1 MEPVGSGHKREPDEA
16 SIAAAP
22 QPRASDWLWRP
33 WYAKLWWSAVPVYWI
48 GAAASV
54 KIEWLAAFY
63 GTAFAGYCNMFFFP
77 MTALLVLGV
86 GFARAWID
94 ALPSGEMPLSFESE
108 LPWWERESREL
119 GPSVDPRDPASGTL
133 FVGNPLNP
141 LNTVHHQRHN

>member
-1 MEPVGSGHKREPDEA
+1 MVLSESGNKRELDDV
-16 SIAAAP
+16 SIDVRP

-54 KIEWLAAFY
+54 KIDPLAAFY
-63 GTAFAGYCNMFFFP
+63 DTAFAGYCNMLFFP

-94 ALPSGEMPLSFESE
+94 VRPGGDRLARPSDSHLCSE
-108 LPWWERESREL
+108 RQFGDPHW
-119 GPSVDPRDPASGTL
+119 SVDHLSPWSGSNWI
-133 FVGNPLNP
+133 GSPLNP
-141 LNTVHHQRHN
+141 LNTIQRHSDC